1 MTQVQQIVAIAAQ
14 LTILSSAL
22 AGGLL
27 WFKRWLRQQVSEP
40 LGRVETEVSPNGGS
54 SMYDAVART
63 EQAVESLTRRFE
75 DHLHTGHGG
84 AAVAPVVV
92 VERPARDA

>member
-1 MTQVQQIVAIAAQ
+1 VTQIQQVVAIAAQ
-14 LTILSSAL
+14 LTVIAAAL
-22 AGGLL
+22 GAGLL

-40 LGRVETEVSPNGGS
+40 LGRVEMEVSPNGGT
-54 SMYDAVART
+54 SMYDAVGRT
-63 EQAVESLTRRFE
+63 EVAVAALARRFE

-84 AAVAPVVV
+84 AAVGPVVV

>member
-1 MTQVQQIVAIAAQ
+1 VTQIQQVLAIAAQ
-14 LTILSSAL
+14 LTILSSAM
-22 AGGLL
+22 AAGLL
-27 WFKRWLRQQVSEP
+27 WFKRWLRRQVSEP

-54 SMYDAVART
+54 SMYDAVGRT
-63 EQAVESLTRRFE
+63 ERAVESLTRRFE
-75 DHLHTGHGG
+75 DHLHTAHAA

>member
-1 MTQVQQIVAIAAQ
+1 VTQLEQLVAIAAQ
-14 LTILSSAL
+14 LTIITAAL
-22 AGGLL
+22 GGALL
-27 WFKRWLRQQVSEP
+27 WFKKWLRQQVSEP
-40 LGRVETEVSPNGGS
+40 LGRVESEVSPNGGA
-54 SMYDAVART
+54 SMNDAVSRT
-63 EQAVESLTRRFE
+63 ERAVEILARRFE

>member
-1 MTQVQQIVAIAAQ
+1 VTQIQQVVAIAAQ
-14 LTILSSAL
+14 LTVIAAAL
-22 AGGLL
+22 GGALL
-27 WFKRWLRQQVSEP
+27 WFKKWLRQQVSEP
-40 LGRVETEVSPNGGS
+40 LGRVESEVSPNGGA
-54 SMYDAVART
+54 SMNDAVTRT
-63 EQAVESLTRRFE
+63 ERAVEVLGRRFE